1 MLFYFLLQVYDQK
14 ANVAKEEYQKAMQEY
29 KASGGGDD
37 KEKKS
42 NDTKEKKSKSKSST
56 VSTLKTG
63 SGTNYVSK
71 EFIEDDDSSSSDD
84 DKSKKVCYFIL
95 TSYFSVWIVFFAT
108 LIYKMIRSSRKW
120 IFGMDGKRSLVEN
133 RSLSTLAVLSA
144 ISRTNSVV
152 PICAK
157 LEKSANI

>member
-1 MLFYFLLQVYDQK
+1 MIFYFLLQVYDQK

-108 LIYKMIRSSRKW
+108 LIYKMIRSSRK
-120 IFGMDGKRSLVEN
+120 
-133 RSLSTLAVLSA
+133 
-144 ISRTNSVV
+144 
-152 PICAK
+152 
-157 LEKSANI
+157 